1 MPPVQIQP
9 LTTLDAQTYWRVYV
23 AGRTSLPTRSVAAHV
38 DRYLTLPAEEQRTYF
53 AVRERDAIVGTMRL
67 LPGMITGFAMDPAHR
82 AEARAAIIRA
92 VDLLR
97 AQGGVGITAS
107 FEDAYLDDFA
117 ALGFRPVFS
126 RMRMEAATRRFP
138 PPALPLKAP
147 EEGEVPKLARFFKEV
162 YEGHIEQ
169 TFGMHV
175 GSEEDFR
182 GLVTGILRGDT
193 GRFMPEASFVAV
205 DGERLTGAVLVTYW
219 MEGPMVAELG
229 VAPDTRRRGVA
240 RALLS
245 AASTRLAAL
254 DEARWSLYV
263 TVGNDA
269 AIALY
274 RAFGF
279 EQAGGRTVTAQLLS
293 PAEGRSQG

>member
-1 MPPVQIQP
+1 MPQVQIEP
-9 LTTLDAQTYWRVYV
+9 LTTLDAQAYWRVYV

-38 DRYLTLPAEEQRTYF
+38 ERYLSLPAEEQRTYF
-53 AVRERDAIVGTMRL
+53 AVREGDSILGTMRL

-82 AEARAAIIRA
+82 ADARSAIIRA

-97 AQGGVGITAS
+97 AQGGVGISAS

-126 RMRMEAATRRFP
+126 RMRMEAPTRRFP
-138 PPALPLKAP
+138 APALPLKPP
-147 EEGEVPKLARFFKEV
+147 EEAEIPKLARFFMEV

-182 GLVTGILRGDT
+182 GLVTGILRGET
-193 GRFMPEASFVAV
+193 GRFMPEASFVTL

-219 MEGPMVAELG
+219 MEGPLVAELG
-229 VAPDTRRRGVA
+229 VAPAWRRRGVA

-254 DEARWSLYV
+254 EEARWSLYV

-269 AIALY
+269 AISLY

-279 EQAGGRTVTAQLLS
+279 EPAGGRTVTAQL
-293 PAEGRSQG
+293 PAAAADHSQA